1 MGVFDRTWK
10 WVVSRLYVRL
20 ADAHRHMGNLYA
32 NAQEHRAAVGN
43 YTRAIRLD
51 PTYSQAL
58 FSRGLIYWRE
68 LGNYDGAVED
78 LTRVLEL
85 DPRWAEAYFNRAIA
99 YRMRGEADAAITDL
113 ESYLAEGS
121 DPFWLESAARQL
133 EELRADAEGSQDPV
147 VIDS

>member
-1 MGVFDRTWK
+1 MHLFERSWK
-10 WVVSRLYVRL
+10 WVVSRLLVRL

-32 NAQEHRAAVGN
+32 NPQEHRAAVGN
-43 YTRAIRLD
+43 YTRAIVLD

-68 LGNYDGAVED
+68 LHDYDRAIED

-99 YRMRGEADAAITDL
+99 YRMRGEPERAIADL
-113 ESYLAEGS
+113 ERYMAEGS
-121 DPFWLESAARQL
+121 EPFWLESAVRQL
-133 EELRADAEGSQDPV
+133 EELRADAKEGG
-147 VIDS
+147 DSVAVDS